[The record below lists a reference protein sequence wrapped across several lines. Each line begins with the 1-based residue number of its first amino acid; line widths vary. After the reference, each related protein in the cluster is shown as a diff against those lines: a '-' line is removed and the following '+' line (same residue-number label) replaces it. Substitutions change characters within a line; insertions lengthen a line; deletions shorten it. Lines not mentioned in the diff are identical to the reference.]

1 MLNVWCAGGPVL
13 IEGECPVTQRGWVD
27 GEPQQHHRVLLV
39 RAGAFL
45 RRLNGVE
52 AFVDNTS
59 VSVVRP
65 GDEMQVAHP
74 MGCGDLFTIL
84 ELRAADA
91 DECGLRTGEYGLGD
105 ELDMAHRRMISAARK
120 GIDELELAERMAR
133 ILDRLPRERER
144 DRGALR
150 ASHRRLVAQ
159 ASELM
164 VTEGYGLGLEGIAG
178 RLQCSPHHLSRV
190 FHRVTG
196 QTLSAY
202 RNQARVRQVLTD
214 LEQGDGRL
222 RDLAARY
229 GFADQAHMI
238 RVVRRHAGDSPGTL
252 KKMLRA

>member
-1 MLNVWCAGGPVL
+1 MWDVWCAGGPVL
-13 IEGECPVTQRGWVD
+13 ISGRCPVTRRGWVG

-52 AFVDNTS
+52 AFVDCTS

-65 GDEMQVAHP
+65 GDDMQVAHP
-74 MGCGDLFTIL
+74 LGCGDLFTIL
-84 ELRAADA
+84 ELRESDA
-91 DECGLRTGEYGLGD
+91 DECGLRGGEYGLGD
-105 ELDMAHRRMISAARK
+105 ELDLAHRHLINAARQ
-120 GIDELELAERMAR
+120 GIDELELAERMGR
-133 ILDRLPRERER
+133 ILDRLPSERQR

-159 ASELM
+159 AAELM

-190 FHRVTG
+190 FHRVMG
-196 QTLSAY
+196 QTMSAY
-202 RNQARVRQVLTD
+202 RNRARVRQVLAD
-214 LEQGDGRL
+214 LEDGDLRL

-252 KKMLRA
+252 QKMLRA